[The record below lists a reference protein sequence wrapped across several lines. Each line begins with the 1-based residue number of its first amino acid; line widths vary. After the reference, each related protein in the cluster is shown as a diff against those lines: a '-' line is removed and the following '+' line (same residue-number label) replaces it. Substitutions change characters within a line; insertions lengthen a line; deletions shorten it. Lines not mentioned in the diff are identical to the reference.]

1 MDGYTLGR
9 ELHARLA
16 EEPPVLV
23 ALSGYGQGEDKRR
36 SHEAHFAAH
45 LVKPVSA
52 ETLLRLL
59 DQLVG

>member
-1 MDGYTLGR
+1 MLI
-9 ELHARLA
+9 
-16 EEPPVLV
+16 

-36 SHEAHFAAH
+36 SLEARFAAH

-59 DQLVG
+59 EELVG